1 MPLNPY
7 FSSEIQTQG
16 SYNEQLLLE
25 DLVEESIKING
36 QEFYYIPRVL
46 IAKDEILGEDRLS
59 KFKDAYP
66 IEMYIETPQ
75 GFLGQGSFVS
85 KFGLYIEQSLQ
96 VTMSKRRW
104 GELIA
109 RCGGTTIL
117 QERPAEGDL
126 VYYPITKRLFEI
138 KYVDKQP
145 TFWQLGNIPTYKL
158 TIELFQYSSERLDTG
173 ITAIDEFETL
183 KSFDTSKLSNTSD
196 VNGNAGIDSPE
207 NFGDNKKFVQQANS
221 IIVGGTTSDISFV
234 GSMQE
239 NSNLAAQE
247 TAANQTA
254 RLLSESAS
262 TNSSETTND

>member
-7 FSSEIQTQG
+7 FSSELQTQG

-25 DLVEESIKING
+25 DLVEESIKVWG

-66 IEMYIETPQ
+66 IEMYVETPD
-75 GFLGQGSFVS
+75 GFMGQGSFVS

-96 VTMSKRRW
+96 VTLSRRRW

-109 RCGGTTIL
+109 RNGTTIL
-117 QERPAEGDL
+117 SERPAEGDL

-145 TFWQLGNIPTYKL
+145 TFWQIGNLPTFKL
-158 TIELFQYSSERLDTG
+158 TIELFQYSSERIDTG
-173 ITAIDEFETL
+173 IAAIDSFETL
-183 KSFDTSKLSNTSD
+183 KSFDESKLSSTPD
-196 VNGNAGIDSPE
+196 ADGNVGIDAPE
-207 NFGDNKKFVQQANS
+207 NYGDNEKFA
-221 IIVGGTTSDISFV
+221 TKA
-234 GSMQE
+234 
-239 NSNLAAQE
+239 SNIL
-247 TAANQTA
+247 NV
-254 RLLSESAS
+254 
-262 TNSSETTND
+262 TNNPFGEV

>member
-25 DLVEESIKING
+25 DLVEESIKIWG

-75 GFLGQGSFVS
+75 GFMGQGEFVS
-85 KFGLYIEQSLQ
+85 KFGMYIEQSLQ
-96 VTMSKRRW
+96 VTLSKRRW
-104 GELIA
+104 GELIS
-109 RCGGTTIL
+109 RNGTTIL
-117 QERPAEGDL
+117 TERPAEGDL

-145 TFWQLGNIPTYKL
+145 TFWQLGNLPTFKL

-173 ITAIDEFETL
+173 IAAIDNFETL
-183 KSFDTSKLSNTSD
+183 KSFDQSKLSTTPD
-196 VNGNAGIDSPE
+196 ANGNVGIDAPD
-207 NFGDNKKFVQQANS
+207 NFGDNEKFVDQSAN
-221 IIVGGTTSDISFV
+221 ILNV
-234 GSMQE
+234 
-239 NSNLAAQE
+239 
-247 TAANQTA
+247 
-254 RLLSESAS
+254 
-262 TNSSETTND
+262 TNNPFGEV

>member
-1 MPLNPY
+1 M
-7 FSSEIQTQG
+7 
-16 SYNEQLLLE
+16 LE
-25 DLVEESIKING
+25 DLVEESIKIWG

-75 GFLGQGSFVS
+75 GFMGQGSFVS

-104 GELIA
+104 GELIS
-109 RCGGTTIL
+109 RNGTTIL

-173 ITAIDEFETL
+173 IAAIDEFETL
-183 KSFDTSKLSNTSD
+183 KSFDQSKLSTTAD
-196 VNGNAGIDSPE
+196 ANGNVGIDAPE
-207 NFGDNKKFVQQANS
+207 NFGDNEKLRS
-221 IIVGGTTSDISFV
+221 
-234 GSMQE
+234 
-239 NSNLAAQE
+239 AA
-247 TAANQTA
+247 
-254 RLLSESAS
+254 
-262 TNSSETTND
+262 TNILNITNNPFGEV